1 VVGLILG
8 RPEHLAAK
16 DHRLLERVCEQCPD
30 LAAACR
36 LARTFAEILRERR
49 GADAFHAWTTDAER
63 SSVSELRSFATNL
76 RRDTAAV
83 VAGLTLPWSSGS
95 VEGNVT
101 RVKLIKRTMYGRCR
115 FDLLR
120 RRVLLA
126 S

>member
-1 VVGLILG
+1 VFIRHESLK
-8 RPEHLAAK
+8 AK
-16 DHRLLERVCEQCPD
+16 DHRLLERVCEQCAD
-30 LAAACR
+30 LALACR

-49 GADAFHAWTTDAER
+49 GADAFEAWATDAER
-63 SSVSELRSFATNL
+63 STVSELRGFATSL
-76 RRDTAAV
+76 RRDTSAV

-101 RVKLIKRTMYGRCR
+101 RVKLIKRTMYGRSR